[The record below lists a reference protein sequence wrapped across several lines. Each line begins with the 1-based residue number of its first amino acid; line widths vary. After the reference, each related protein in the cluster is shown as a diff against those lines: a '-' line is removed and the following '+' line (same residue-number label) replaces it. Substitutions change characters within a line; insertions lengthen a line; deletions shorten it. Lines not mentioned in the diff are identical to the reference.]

1 MLPFIRKKD
10 EYTNLVIMGGGEG
23 RPLFATVD
31 ITSYSLFNLMKKVER
46 REVVLCSSYWVF
58 VDTGFYTPD
67 YDVENLYR
75 KYKARKEQRE
85 MRRNAGFPIPEDM
98 RDMVV
103 PKKVMYECLNDR

>member
-1 MLPFIRKKD
+1 MLTLIRKKD
-10 EYTNLVIMGGGEG
+10 EYTNLTIMGGGNS

-31 ITSYSLFNLMKKVER
+31 VTSYSLFNLIKKTEKR
-46 REVVLCSSYWVF
+46 DIVLRSVHWFF
-58 VDTGFYTPD
+58 VDTGRYTPGD
-67 YDVENLYR
+67 EVELLYGRYKR
-75 KYKARKEQRE
+75 KKEQRE